1 MSARKCKVEKSGSAS
16 ARHQQ
21 IVECGKHISAWL
33 PHEAA
38 PPSTAQH
45 NCTFYAADTERILQI
60 WWGAQSASSSSP
72 FSRKRPSSHS
82 ALCLWALRLLPRRL
96 SASLG
101 TQALQNAHRAGESE
115 RVGRR
120 RGGLKCFSRWFN
132 ISDRGAINRSAPLA
146 LGLESFTKH
155 PLFHNS
161 MLRPSQL
168 LQMTM
173 PWHTQYPS
181 SPRCIYMSLLKAAT
195 LLSFHSA
202 LCLYIFGCRE
212 WKLHLFPRQAFS
224 CCISETWARALGLGL
239 DQEQQV
245 ACGMA
250 SPHKQLWECQPE
262 EKYAPVR
269 LGNNSAYSA
278 LKVFLK
284 WRTDCSTYRGRQLR
298 EGVWGRRSRAD
309 YLACSEARYETSSYG
324 FISKQT
330 FFFSSLFHTPKG
342 RKPNFYFFRQAELF
356 SCQLHHYWQIST
368 FDSRCQY
375 LAKASDKQEGN

>member
-1 MSARKCKVEKSGSAS
+1 
-16 ARHQQ
+16 
-21 IVECGKHISAWL
+21 
-33 PHEAA
+33 
-38 PPSTAQH
+38 
-45 NCTFYAADTERILQI
+45 
-60 WWGAQSASSSSP
+60 
-72 FSRKRPSSHS
+72 
-82 ALCLWALRLLPRRL
+82 
-96 SASLG
+96 
-101 TQALQNAHRAGESE
+101 
-115 RVGRR
+115 
-120 RGGLKCFSRWFN
+120 
-132 ISDRGAINRSAPLA
+132 
-146 LGLESFTKH
+146 
-155 PLFHNS
+155 
-161 MLRPSQL
+161 
-168 LQMTM
+168 MTM
-173 PWHTQYPS
+173 SWHTQYPS

-278 LKVFLK
+278 LKVLLK

-330 FFFSSLFHTPKG
+330 FFFFSPLFHTPKG